1 MYSDARLQGEG
12 NKIELDAH
20 QCPQSL
26 ELTLNTVD
34 TAGLWDATHKGKCK
48 ADS

>member
-1 MYSDARLQGEG
+1 MYSNVRLQGEG
-12 NKIELDAH
+12 SNSEPDAH

-34 TAGLWDATHKGKCK
+34 MAGLWNTTYKRALQD
-48 ADS
+48 